1 MRVVYKDVQPFDF
14 KKIADGGQAFRWNLQ
29 EDGTYIGV
37 VGDFVIELCQT
48 GDELIVD
55 SSGTGEEIPF
65 IREYLDL
72 NRNYNAIE
80 RDMLKFHE
88 LIPVVSFSSGYRI
101 LFQDPWE
108 TTISFIISA
117 NNHIRNIKNT
127 IENMCR
133 TYGKPIT
140 FKGNTYYTFPSPE
153 TLAALSEEELMLT
166 KCGYRAK
173 FIIETAKVI
182 AGGKVNIY
190 DFYDKPAKDIRMQLV
205 TLPGVGRKVADC
217 IMLYSMRKFDA
228 FPIDVWIQRILQH
241 MYFNGKK
248 VSLTKLQK
256 FAEDRFGEIAG
267 FVQQYLYYY
276 SRNCWQDIGKSE
288 LKSQKI

>member
-1 MRVVYKDVQPFDF
+1 MRIVLKEVHPFDF

-29 EDGTYIGV
+29 DNGTYVGV
-37 VGDFVIELCQT
+37 VGNYVLEVSQQGQELVI
-48 GDELIVD
+48 D
-55 SSGTGEEIPF
+55 SSGDGEEAPLIM
-65 IREYLDL
+65 EYLDL
-72 NRNYNAIE
+72 NRNYNEIE
-80 RDMLKFHE
+80 KMLLEYEE
-88 LIPVVSFSSGYRI
+88 LVPAVTFSSGYRI

-133 TYGKPIT
+133 SYGKPINYKGKT
-140 FKGNTYYTFPSPE
+140 FYTFPSPDA
-153 TLAALSEEELMLT
+153 LASVSEDELILT

-173 FIIETAKVI
+173 YIIETAKII
-182 AGGKVNIY
+182 ADGKVDIY
-190 DFYDKPAKDIRMQLV
+190 NFYDKPAGEIREKLV

-241 MYFNGKK
+241 MYFGGQKI
-248 VSLTKLQK
+248 SLTKLQK
-256 FAEDRFGEIAG
+256 FAEDRFGELAG
-267 FVQQYLYYY
+267 FAQQYLYYY
-276 SRNCWQDIGKSE
+276 SRNCWQEIAKE
-288 LKSQKI
+288 K

>member
-1 MRVVYKDVQPFDF
+1 MRIVLKEVHPFDF

-29 EDGTYIGV
+29 DNGTYVGV
-37 VGDFVIELCQT
+37 VGNYVLEVSQQGQELVI
-48 GDELIVD
+48 D
-55 SSGTGEEIPF
+55 SSGDGEEAPLIM
-65 IREYLDL
+65 EYLDL
-72 NRNYNAIE
+72 NRNYNEIE
-80 RDMLKFHE
+80 KMLLEYEE
-88 LIPVVSFSSGYRI
+88 LVPAVTFSSGYRI

-133 TYGKPIT
+133 SYGKPINYKGKT
-140 FKGNTYYTFPSPE
+140 FYTFPSPDA
-153 TLAALSEEELMLT
+153 LASVSEDELILT

-173 FIIETAKVI
+173 HIIETAKII
-182 AGGKVNIY
+182 ADGKVDIY
-190 DFYDKPAKDIRMQLV
+190 NFYDKPAGEIREKLV

-241 MYFNGKK
+241 MYFGGQKI
-248 VSLTKLQK
+248 SLTKLQK
-256 FAEDRFGEIAG
+256 FAEDRFGELAG
-267 FVQQYLYYY
+267 FAQQYLYYY
-276 SRNCWQDIGKSE
+276 SRNCWQEIAKE
-288 LKSQKI
+288 K

>member
-1 MRVVYKDVQPFDF
+1 MRIVLKEVHPFDF

-29 EDGTYIGV
+29 DNGTYVGV
-37 VGDFVIELCQT
+37 VGNYVLEVSQQGQELVI
-48 GDELIVD
+48 D
-55 SSGTGEEIPF
+55 SSGDGEEAPLIM
-65 IREYLDL
+65 EYLDL
-72 NRNYNAIE
+72 NRNYNEIE
-80 RDMLKFHE
+80 KMLLEYEE
-88 LIPVVSFSSGYRI
+88 LVPAVTFSSGYRI

-133 TYGKPIT
+133 SYGKPINYKGKT
-140 FKGNTYYTFPSPE
+140 FYTFPSPDA
-153 TLAALSEEELMLT
+153 LASVSEDELILT

-173 FIIETAKVI
+173 YIIETAKII
-182 AGGKVNIY
+182 ADGKVDIY
-190 DFYDKPAKDIRMQLV
+190 NFYDKPAGEIREKLV

-241 MYFNGKK
+241 MYFGGQKI
-248 VSLTKLQK
+248 SLTKLQK
-256 FAEDRFGEIAG
+256 FAEDRFGELAG
-267 FVQQYLYYY
+267 FAQQYLYYY
-276 SRNCWQDIGKSE
+276 SRNCWQIGRAHV
-288 LKSQKI
+288 